1 MKIHA
6 PHSSSSLRWRQN
18 SPWKIS
24 KSLGWRDSAG
34 PVLATYTRGVIA
46 SVKPMARVKAPA

>member
-6 PHSSSSLRWRQN
+6 PHSSSILRWSQN
-18 SPWKIS
+18 SPWKRS
-24 KSLGWRDSAG
+24 KSLGWRDRAG

-46 SVKPMARVKAPA
+46 SVKPMAHVKAPA